1 MAKLPPLRLIFPPL
15 SCIRGRPTSPTP
27 RLALGSHGSSTL
39 RHPALLTFY
48 GVRHPGILQT
58 LHGERRVHIEFISG
72 GTHRPGTSASTSLG
86 SAAASSALRAC
97 DEDERGPHVLTNAD
111 TVPKL
116 VPQPHPLMF
125 PAPPRTYP
133 TRTHRMH
140 RVVHP
145 SSSYHS
151 YVPLRAN
158 PPALLRPAHRCAR
171 PRGTPTRRTPIYI
184 WRHRNASHILWDPRF
199 GLFARARAEKRSFGT
214 TGT

>member
-15 SCIRGRPTSPTP
+15 SPYFSDASPRSGLSWLVHSP
-27 RLALGSHGSSTL
+27 ASSTSN
-39 RHPALLTFY
+39 
-48 GVRHPGILQT
+48 ILWRT
-58 LHGERRVHIEFISG
+58 TSGDPTDTTRRATGTYRVHLRWHAS
-72 GTHRPGTSASTSLG
+72 TSASTSLG

-133 TRTHRMH
+133 TRTHRMR

-184 WRHRNASHILWDPRF
+184 WRRRNASHILWDPRF

>member
-72 GTHRPGTSASTSLG
+72 GTHQPPHLHHWEALQPPRLCARATRTSA
-86 SAAASSALRAC
+86 
-97 DEDERGPHVLTNAD
+97 GPHVLTNAD

-133 TRTHRMH
+133 TRTHRMR

-184 WRHRNASHILWDPRF
+184 WRRRNASHILWDPRF